1 MARKKMYRVGGIIES
16 FDELEE
22 IFKVSNYV
30 MLNCGSKD
38 APRWVP
44 KHRAFIITMHYY
56 LVRDRLRDRKF
67 AVAIKN

>member
-1 MARKKMYRVGGIIES
+1 MARKKMYRDGSIIES

-30 MLNCGSKD
+30 MLNCGTRD
-38 APRWVP
+38 DPRWVP
-44 KHRAFIITMHYY
+44 KHKGFIITMHYY
-56 LVRDRLRDRKF
+56 LVRDRLRDKRF